1 MDTDE
6 MFERGV
12 ADAYMGDPH
21 PFYYR
26 HYEPYRQGYDQTRRR
41 MRKTSAIPVIDVR
54 RIVFNALFV
63 VGLGVIGF
71 VIYYFTTTT
80 VIQPVLPKPT
90 PVVLPTLPA
99 ASVMVFATNTPIPP
113 TPEPLVLTKGKKARV
128 QNTEGNPLRVRISP
142 STSAQ
147 VIAYVRDNQIVEIVE
162 GPILAD
168 GYVWWQIKN
177 EEGTGWS
184 AEHDNE
190 GTYWIVPV
198 VDEQ

>member
-41 MRKTSAIPVIDVR
+41 MRKTGAIPVIDVR
-54 RIVFNALFV
+54 RILFNALFV
-63 VGLGVIGF
+63 VGLVAVGF

-80 VIQPVLPKPT
+80 VIQPTLPKPT

-113 TPEPLVLTKGKKARV
+113 TPEPLALQKGKPARV
-128 QNTEGNPLRVRISP
+128 QNTEGNPLRMRISP
-142 STSAQ
+142 SVNAR
-147 VIAYVRDNQIVEIVE
+147 VVAYARDNQIVEVVE

-168 GYVWWQIKN
+168 GYVWWQITHD
-177 EEGTGWS
+177 EGTGWS
-184 AEHDNE
+184 AEHNNE
-190 GTYWIVPV
+190 GVYWIVPIPP
-198 VDEQ
+198 EQ

>member
-12 ADAYMGDPH
+12 ADAYAGDPH

-41 MRKTSAIPVIDVR
+41 MRKTGAIPVIDVR
-54 RIVFNALFV
+54 RMFLNALFV
-63 VGLGVIGF
+63 VGVVGIAFGV
-71 VIYYFTTTT
+71 YYFTTTT

-99 ASVMVFATNTPIPP
+99 ASVMTFATNTPIPP
-113 TPEPLVLTKGKKARV
+113 TPEPLVLAKGKEARI

-142 STSAQ
+142 SMNAQ
-147 VIAYVRDNQIVEIVE
+147 VVAYVRDNQIVEIIE

-168 GYVWWQIKN
+168 GFVWWQIQH

-184 AEHDNE
+184 AEHNNE
-190 GTYWIVPV
+190 GIYWIVPV
-198 VDEQ
+198 PVN